1 MSGKETVVSLD
12 NTKLR
17 ETQQAKRKEM
27 FPVLG
32 LALIVAYI
40 LLCIYYIILLQRSL
54 SDLLPANH
62 TAWGDNGTLLFV
74 WV

>member
-1 MSGKETVVSLD
+1 MSGEETVVSLD
-12 NTKLR
+12 NIKLR
-17 ETQQAKRKEM
+17 ETWQAKRKEM

-40 LLCIYYIILLQRSL
+40 LVCIYYILLLQRSL
-54 SDLLPANH
+54 SGLLPANH
-62 TAWGDNGTLLFV
+62 TAGGDNGTILFI